1 MERIR
6 KYAPRII
13 QETDNPISK
22 SRSYE
27 QREPYNRN
35 NPAGIQ
41 KQTSRE
47 NLSCPHAQA
56 FAFFFGWGIDQL
68 QQKVINIFSRFSFC
82 ISCVRA
88 SFRLLTITRCSKL
101 SR

>member
-1 MERIR
+1 VFFPPPVVPVVREKYGDSHAIAEKKNEDSFYTVLTNLDMERIG
-6 KYAPRII
+6 KYASRII

-41 KQTSRE
+41 DQT
-47 NLSCPHAQA
+47 
-56 FAFFFGWGIDQL
+56 
-68 QQKVINIFSRFSFC
+68 
-82 ISCVRA
+82 
-88 SFRLLTITRCSKL
+88 
-101 SR
+101 